1 LPNAQSRT
9 GSMFGRY
16 RIIRLLGEGGMG
28 EVYEAFDT
36 EKNRTVA
43 LKILS
48 PQHSDDEQ
56 FRARFQRES
65 RAAAVLQEPHV
76 VPIHDWGEVDGNLFI
91 DMRLV
96 QGQDLSKILA
106 RGPLNPARAV
116 SIVNQIAQA
125 LDAAHAEGLVHRDV
139 KPENVIVND
148 HDFAYLVDFGIAE
161 GRGETRLTMAGSH
174 VGSFAYMGPER
185 FADNPTAPA
194 TDVYSLACVLHE
206 ALTGDRPFPAKTL
219 GQVIAAH
226 VSTPPPRPSLINPNV
241 PAAFDD
247 VIARGMAKEPDD
259 RYGSAG
265 ALGRAAERAL
275 RNDSYTRPPS
285 GPIPSAAT
293 AVAASAPTQYAS
305 SPPPP
310 PLEPSSQW
318 PTVVADPA
326 HPGRTAASRRWVV
339 PTVIAVAAALL
350 LGGIGVVIGML
361 ANRGAAPAT
370 NSAPASGY
378 TIPVAPPSQSSGQ
391 DSIMPIPPPPP
402 LAPPASA
409 ALPSLI
415 TGLDAANDSCDH
427 GYSLNNHSGFG
438 THAGRGSPE
447 TSCYFAS
454 SVLTSYWNQYGGVDR
469 GAHTVY
475 APGVVSC
482 STVPGASCNGSEF
495 VMQCAAFGS
504 DNWITCTG
512 GRNARVYIF

>member
-1 LPNAQSRT
+1 
-9 GSMFGRY
+9 MFGRY
-16 RIIRLLGEGGMG
+16 KIIRLLGQGGMG
-28 EVYEAFDT
+28 EVYEAFDS
-36 EKNRTVA
+36 EKDRTVA

-76 VPIHDWGEVDGNLFI
+76 IPIHDWGEVNDNLFI

-96 QGQDLSKILA
+96 QGKNLHELLA
-106 RGPLNPARAV
+106 QGPLNPARAV
-116 SIVNQIAQA
+116 SIVVQIAQA

-139 KPENVIVND
+139 KPENILINEQ
-148 HDFAYLVDFGIAE
+148 DFAYLVDFGIAE
-161 GRGETRLTMAGSH
+161 GKGETRLTRAGTH

-185 FADNPTAPA
+185 FADNPTTPA

-226 VSTPPPRPSLINPNV
+226 VSTPPPRPSVMKPGV
-241 PAAFDD
+241 PEAFDD

-275 RNDSYTRPPS
+275 RNDSHTWPPS

-293 AVAASAPTQYAS
+293 AVAASAATQYAS

-310 PLEPSSQW
+310 RSEPSSQW
-318 PTVVADPA
+318 PTVVTDSVQQ
-326 HPGRTAASRRWVV
+326 RNSAASRPWLV

-361 ANRGAAPAT
+361 ANRNAAPAT
-370 NSAPASGY
+370 NSAPSAGY
-378 TIPVAPPSQSSGQ
+378 TIPVATPTQSAGQ
-391 DSIMPIPPPPP
+391 GSSIPIPPPPP
-402 LAPPASA
+402 LPPPASA
-409 ALPSLI
+409 ALPPLV
-415 TGLDAANDSCDH
+415 TGLDAANEACDQ
-427 GYSLNNHSGFG
+427 GYSLNSHTGFG

-454 SVLTSYWNQYGGVDR
+454 SVLTSYWNQYSGVDR

-482 STVPGASCNGSEF
+482 GTVPGANCNGTEF